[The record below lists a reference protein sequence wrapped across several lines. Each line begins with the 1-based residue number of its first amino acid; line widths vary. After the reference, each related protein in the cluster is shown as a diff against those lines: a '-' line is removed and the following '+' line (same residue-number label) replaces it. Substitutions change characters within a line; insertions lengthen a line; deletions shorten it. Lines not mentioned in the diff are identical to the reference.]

1 MPKTKF
7 LTVFLVS
14 ILVFSVT
21 IITGCAKPPTKEVES
36 AEKAVAEAKLK
47 EADLYVQDVFMKA
60 EDSLKKAKDLV
71 AVKNYKDAKKA
82 AEDALSD
89 AQQAIPMVD
98 LNKAKM
104 KTEAEQMVQDV
115 QGAVDELKSIVAKAP
130 KKKSPINREEIQ
142 GMIGKWEVDMVSI
155 KEQLEAQKIRQAYD
169 QLKSMGEEIKAQK
182 ESIVAAMEQQKA
194 EAKK

>member
-36 AEKAVAEAKLK
+36 AEKAIAEAKLK

-60 EDSLKKAKDLV
+60 EDSLKQARDLV
-71 AVKNYKDAKKA
+71 AVKKYEEAKKA
-82 AEDALSD
+82 AEDALSY

-115 QGAVDELKSIVAKAP
+115 QGAMDEMKSIVAKAP

-142 GMIGKWEVDMVSI
+142 DMIGKWEVDMVSI
-155 KEQLEAQKIRQAYD
+155 KEQLGAQKIRQAYD
-169 QLKSMGEEIKAQK
+169 QLKSMGEEIKARK
-182 ESIVAAMEQQKA
+182 ESIVAAMEQQKV

>member
-1 MPKTKF
+1 MPKMKF

-14 ILVFSVT
+14 IFVFSVS

-36 AEKAVAEAKLK
+36 AEKAIAEAKLK

-60 EDSLKKAKDLV
+60 EDSLKKANDLIV
-71 AVKNYKDAKKA
+71 AKKYKEAKKA
-82 AEDALSD
+82 AEDALSF

-98 LNKAKM
+98 LNKTKM

-115 QGAVDELKSIVAKAP
+115 QGMLDELKSIVAKAP

-182 ESIVAAMEQQKA
+182 ESVTAAMEQQKTA
-194 EAKK
+194 EKK

>member
-1 MPKTKF
+1 MLKMKF

-14 ILVFSVT
+14 ILAFSVS

-36 AEKAVAEAKLK
+36 AEKAIAEAKLK

-60 EDSLKKAKDLV
+60 EDSLKNANDLIAAK
-71 AVKNYKDAKKA
+71 KYKEAKKA
-82 AEDALSD
+82 AEDALSF
-89 AQQAIPMVD
+89 AQQAIPMID
-98 LNKAKM
+98 LNKTKM
-104 KTEAEQMVQDV
+104 KTEADQMVQDN
-115 QGAVDELKSIVAKAP
+115 QGMLDELKSIVAKAP

-169 QLKSMGEEIKAQK
+169 QLKSMGEEIKTQK
-182 ESIVAAMEQQKA
+182 ESVTAAMEQQKA
-194 EAKK
+194 AEKK

>member
-1 MPKTKF
+1 MPKAKVFTG
-7 LTVFLVS
+7 FLVS
-14 ILVFSVT
+14 IFLFSAL

-36 AEKAVAEAKLK
+36 AEKAIAEAKLK

-60 EDSLKKAKDLV
+60 EDSLKNANDLIAAK
-71 AVKNYKDAKKA
+71 KYKEAKKA
-82 AEDALSD
+82 AEDALSF

-98 LNKAKM
+98 LNKTKM
-104 KTEAEQMVQDV
+104 KTEAEQMVQEV
-115 QGAVDELKSIVAKAP
+115 QGMLDELKSIVAKTP

-155 KEQLEAQKIRQAYD
+155 KEQLDAQKIRQAYD

-182 ESIVAAMEQQKA
+182 ESVTAATEQQKA
-194 EAKK
+194 AEKK

>member
-36 AEKAVAEAKLK
+36 AEKAIAEAKLK
-47 EADLYVQDVFMKA
+47 EADLYVQDAFMKA
-60 EDSLKKAKDLV
+60 EDSLKQARDLV
-71 AVKNYKDAKKA
+71 AVKKYEEAKKA
-82 AEDALSD
+82 AEDALSY

-115 QGAVDELKSIVAKAP
+115 QGAMDEMKSLAAKAP

-142 GMIGKWEVDMVSI
+142 DMIGKWEVDMVSI
-155 KEQLEAQKIRQAYD
+155 KEQLGAQKIRQAYD
-169 QLKSMGEEIKAQK
+169 QLKSMGEEIKARK
-182 ESIVAAMEQQKA
+182 ESIVAAMEQQKV

>member
-1 MPKTKF
+1 MLKKKS
-7 LTVFLVS
+7 LAVFLVS
-14 ILVFSVT
+14 ILIFSVS

-36 AEKAVAEAKLK
+36 AEKAIAEARLK

-60 EDSLKKAKDLV
+60 QDSLKNANDLIAAK
-71 AVKNYKDAKKA
+71 KYKEAKKA
-82 AEDALSD
+82 AEDALSF

-104 KTEAEQMVQDV
+104 KTEADQMVQDN
-115 QGAVDELKSIVAKAP
+115 QGMLDELKSMVAKAS

-142 GMIGKWEVDMVSI
+142 GMIGKWEVDMTSI
-155 KEQLEAQKIRQAYD
+155 REQLEAQEIRQAYD

-182 ESIVAAMEQQKA
+182 EGVTAAMEQQKA
-194 EAKK
+194 SEKK

>member
-1 MPKTKF
+1 MLKMKY

-14 ILVFSVT
+14 ILAFSVS

-36 AEKAVAEAKLK
+36 AEKAIAEAKLK

-60 EDSLKKAKDLV
+60 EDSLKNANDLIAAK
-71 AVKNYKDAKKA
+71 KYKEAKKA
-82 AEDALSD
+82 AEDALSF
-89 AQQAIPMVD
+89 AQQAIPMID
-98 LNKAKM
+98 LNKTKM
-104 KTEAEQMVQDV
+104 KTEADQMVQDN
-115 QGAVDELKSIVAKAP
+115 QGMLDELKSIVAKAP

-169 QLKSMGEEIKAQK
+169 QLKSMGEEIKTQK
-182 ESIVAAMEQQKA
+182 ESVTAAMEQQKA
-194 EAKK
+194 AEKK

>member
-1 MPKTKF
+1 MLKKKF
-7 LTVFLVS
+7 LAVFLVS
-14 ILVFSVT
+14 ILAFSVS

-36 AEKAVAEAKLK
+36 AEKAIAEAKLK

-60 EDSLKKAKDLV
+60 EDSLKNANDLIAAK
-71 AVKNYKDAKKA
+71 KYKEAKKA
-82 AEDALSD
+82 AEDALSF
-89 AQQAIPMVD
+89 AQQAIPMID
-98 LNKAKM
+98 LNKTKM
-104 KTEAEQMVQDV
+104 KTEADQMVQDN
-115 QGAVDELKSIVAKAP
+115 QGMLDELKSIVAKAP

-182 ESIVAAMEQQKA
+182 ESVTAAMEQQKA
-194 EAKK
+194 AEKK